1 MLKLILADNQA
12 IFRAGIAKV
21 LAVEDEMRIVAQ
33 AQTQEQ
39 MFMALDK
46 FRAAVLIVA
55 GGFHSDFN
63 AVLQSANRNKTR
75 VVVLADTGESAQRYM
90 GAGSHGVV
98 YRNVTSAALVDC
110 VRKVARG
117 ETWVQDIA
125 VPSELTENDM
135 VGLRVRDRLTAKE
148 LRIVALIVQ
157 GYKNK
162 EIASQ
167 LGTTEQVIKNYLRNV
182 YDKIGVSDRLELAL
196 FTIHHRILN
205 EAACGRSFF
214 SLLEIY
220 SVGQRFNFN
229 YEGEYAQNLLDSSSC
244 RSIGHCCNR
253 ADGRYED
260 EAEGKGER
268 QRGYRAKTRRNGK
281 VVVGSLEES
290 RLGNISEGPD
300 TGIGKRNCHG
310 NPGHGTNGE
319 RCWQF

>member
-33 AQTQEQ
+33 AQTPEQ

-46 FRAAVLIVA
+46 FRAAVLVVA
-55 GGFHSDFN
+55 AGFHNDFAAIVN
-63 AVLQSANRNKTR
+63 AANKAKTR
-75 VVVLADTGESAQRYM
+75 VIVLADTGESAQKHM
-90 GAGSHGVV
+90 SNGAH
-98 YRNVTSAALVDC
+98 VTSAALVDC

-117 ETWVQDIA
+117 ETWVQDVA

-205 EAACGRSFF
+205 EAAAATTTAAP
-214 SLLEIY
+214 
-220 SVGQRFNFN
+220 
-229 YEGEYAQNLLDSSSC
+229 AQPP
-244 RSIGHCCNR
+244 
-253 ADGRYED
+253 A
-260 EAEGKGER
+260 
-268 QRGYRAKTRRNGK
+268 
-281 VVVGSLEES
+281 
-290 RLGNISEGPD
+290 
-300 TGIGKRNCHG
+300 GIA
-310 NPGHGTNGE
+310 
-319 RCWQF
+319 Q

>member
-33 AQTQEQ
+33 AQTPEQ
-39 MFMALDK
+39 MMMALDK
-46 FRAAVLIVA
+46 FRAAVLVVA

-63 AVLQSANRNKTR
+63 SIVQSAQKAKTR
-75 VVVLADTGESAQRYM
+75 VVVLADTGESAQKYM
-90 GAGSHGVV
+90 NAGANGV
-98 YRNVTSAALVDC
+98 R
-110 VRKVARG
+110 RVARG
-117 ETWVQDIA
+117 ENWVQDIA

-162 EIASQ
+162 EIATQ

-205 EAACGRSFF
+205 EAAAATTAGMSPAP
-214 SLLEIY
+214 SAGAIP
-220 SVGQRFNFN
+220 Q
-229 YEGEYAQNLLDSSSC
+229 A
-244 RSIGHCCNR
+244 
-253 ADGRYED
+253 
-260 EAEGKGER
+260 
-268 QRGYRAKTRRNGK
+268 
-281 VVVGSLEES
+281 
-290 RLGNISEGPD
+290 
-300 TGIGKRNCHG
+300 
-310 NPGHGTNGE
+310 
-319 RCWQF
+319 